1 MNTNTPTKYTLAGLG
16 LTMGLTIAAAA
27 APALAAPTSPEPIT
41 AQVTKA
47 TSASRQTSSEV
58 TVEGTWQTPHLTPG
72 SVLTVGSVDGGFN
85 WRANFPFT
93 LDDGTKIGECVADQA
108 QLICTVTDVPEAWAA
123 KEDVTGTFHA
133 RAQLV
138 DKAVGTESTQ
148 ITLNGETVHTLVW
161 GDKDGT
167 GTCTNDCA
175 GPAHYEYA
183 KPENVKYGWNNRNGS
198 IGWGIQWKVDAG
210 VEYTIT
216 DETNTLHTA
225 VKCSTGPTWDPATT
239 SWTDGKLDDT
249 KHTLTFTPPTGAL
262 TCVTFPDATQPIDG
276 QTTYTNKATI
286 NGASLEATATVK
298 AAGGTD
304 GNGNVKPTPAPA
316 PGPATGA
323 PPRARPPPPAPPAAP
338 PPQPPAGPRPSRRPP
353 PRPRLRRPRRS
364 PRMNLSPRRPP
375 TPHRR
380 RASPPSRFPR
390 PRPQP
395 RSPNPRQTHS
405 LPPPRRLSSPRP
417 APPSTAS
424 RSPSGLSPW
433 APCWPP
439 PGMSS
444 AAVTWEATDDD
455 PQRRN
460 GQAHPA

>member
-1 MNTNTPTKYTLAGLG
+1 MNTKNTTKYTIAGLG
-16 LTMGLTIAAAA
+16 LTMGLAIAAAA
-27 APALAAPTSPEPIT
+27 APALAAPTTPEPIS

-47 TSASRQTSSEV
+47 TSSSRQTSSEV
-58 TVEGTWQTPHLTPG
+58 NVEGTWATPRLTVG
-72 SVLTVGSVDGGFN
+72 STLTVGSVDGGFN

-133 RAQLV
+133 RAQLT
-138 DKAVGTESTQ
+138 DKAVGTENTQ
-148 ITLNGETVHTLVW
+148 ITLNGETVRTLVW

-183 KPENVKYGWNNRNGS
+183 KPENVKYGWTNRNGS

-276 QTTYTNKATI
+276 QTTYTNRATI

-304 GNGNVKPTPAPA
+304 GDGNVKPTPAPDPTPTTEPTHEPTEPTVNPSEKPNTSPTPA
-316 PGPATGA
+316 PKPSDEPQSTPSTDPKPEPRVTTEPVPVPTHATPKPEPKADTQPAPAPAAQLAKTGA
-323 PPRARPPPPAPPAAP
+323 TLDGITVALGSFALGALLAA
-338 PPQPPAGPRPSRRPP
+338 AGYVINRRY
-353 PRPRLRRPRRS
+353 L
-364 PRMNLSPRRPP
+364 
-375 TPHRR
+375 
-380 RASPPSRFPR
+380 
-390 PRPQP
+390 
-395 RSPNPRQTHS
+395 
-405 LPPPRRLSSPRP
+405 
-417 APPSTAS
+417 
-424 RSPSGLSPW
+424 G
-433 APCWPP
+433 
-439 PGMSS
+439 G
-444 AAVTWEATDDD
+444 
-455 PQRRN
+455 N
-460 GQAHPA
+460 GR